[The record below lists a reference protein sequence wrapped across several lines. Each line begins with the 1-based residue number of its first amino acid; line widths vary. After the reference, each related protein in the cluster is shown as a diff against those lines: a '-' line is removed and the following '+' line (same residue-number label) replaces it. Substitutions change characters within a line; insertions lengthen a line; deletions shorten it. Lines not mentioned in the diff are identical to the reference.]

1 MVQGCGAACLSP
13 DKTPDGLRRDG
24 LVCSFQV
31 YALKARLQAG
41 LKTRRLAVHGGA
53 ADEKMDAAFAVPPIA
68 PEAGAT
74 LVVGGAGRARPE
86 AFSLEV

>member
-13 DKTPDGLRRDG
+13 HKTTNGLWRDI

-31 YALKARLQAG
+31 YALKARLQTG
-41 LKTRRLAVHGGA
+41 LKTRRLAVLGGA
-53 ADEKMDAAFAVPPIA
+53 VDEEMDTAFAVPPIA
-68 PEAGAT
+68 PEAGAA

-86 AFSLEV
+86 AFNLEV